1 MYLLSISSDSYTACG
16 LGFLSSYTPDVSVD
30 SVGLSISLRVSDSL
44 YMSTSNFSGRSSMF
58 KVPLS
63 SYFLGNT
70 SGSCSKG
77 FSILSVS
84 SASILLGSITY
95 AVLPSL

>member
-1 MYLLSISSDSYTACG
+1 
-16 LGFLSSYTPDVSVD
+16 
-30 SVGLSISLRVSDSL
+30 
-44 YMSTSNFSGRSSMF
+44 MSTSNFSGRSSMF

-70 SGSCSKG
+70 SGSFCSEG

-84 SASILLGSITY
+84 STFVSLGSRTY
-95 AVLPSL
+95 AVLPSFQGT